1 MKCLLVSATV
11 AEIAPIM
18 RHFKQVKGRKALSP
32 DILITGVGM
41 LPATWHITKYLSRKK
56 PGLIIQAGIAGCF
69 NREVPLTK
77 VYAVH
82 SEMMA
87 DTGVFE
93 NAVWRDV
100 FDLGLCPPSGFPFFR
115 RELRNPH
122 KELLKNTG
130 LPLAKAISVNTIT
143 SGKKMTLQRYHAY
156 KPLLESMEGAALHFT
171 ALQEGI
177 PFIQVR
183 SISNY
188 VGERNK
194 KNWQIAAAIET
205 LNEALLHIFKTL

>member
-11 AEIAPIM
+11 AEIAPIT
-18 RHFKQVKGRKALSP
+18 RHFKQVKDRKALSP

-41 LPATWHITKYLSRKK
+41 LPATWHIAKYLSAKK

-69 NREVPLTK
+69 NRDIPLAK
-77 VYAVH
+77 VYAVR

-93 NAVWRDV
+93 NGVWRDV

-122 KELLKNTG
+122 QELIKSTG

-143 SGKKMTLQRYHAY
+143 SGKKMTLQRSASY